1 MSSIASY
8 VSRIKYE
15 KGTDLSSNTF
25 DNLPAFQYM
34 VPVLLD
40 VCPEEVP
47 EIKTRFFE
55 RNV

>member
-1 MSSIASY
+1 VSSIASY

-15 KGTDLSSNTF
+15 KGAVLSNTF

-34 VPVLLD
+34 VPVLMD

-47 EIKTRFFE
+47 EIKTHFSE

>member
-8 VSRIKYE
+8 VNCVNYV
-15 KGTDLSSNTF
+15 KGSALSSNTF

-34 VPVLLD
+34 VPVLID
-40 VCPEEVP
+40 VCLEEVP
-47 EIKTRFFE
+47 EIKTHFFE